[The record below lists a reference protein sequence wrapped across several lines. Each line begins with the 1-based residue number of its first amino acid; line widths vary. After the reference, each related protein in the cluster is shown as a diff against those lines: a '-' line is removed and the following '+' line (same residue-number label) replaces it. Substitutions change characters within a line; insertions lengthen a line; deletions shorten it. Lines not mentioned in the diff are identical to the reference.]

1 MIVDYLRLLRIP
13 HWIKNLFVFVPLIFA
28 KYLFEWGFFSEVL
41 LAFVSFSIAS
51 SLVYVFNDLID
62 ADYDRQHPVKKDRPI
77 ASGKIS
83 PTSAKSLIGFL
94 IVVLLVITLQLN
106 LAFNLALLAYL
117 LINFFYTIKLKN
129 VIIVDLFCIASGF
142 MLRVLAGAFVIDV
155 YISKWLILTTMF
167 LALYLA
173 VMKRRSELV
182 AQNNESETRAVLK
195 DYSERFIDQISAIAS
210 GGLIICYALYSVSD
224 RTMAEFGTEYLVFTT
239 VFVVFGVFRYMYL
252 VLKKSKGENPTEVM
266 LTDIPMIINV
276 LLYVAVVTFIIYDGV
291 K

>member
-1 MIVDYLRLLRIP
+1 MATDYFRLLRIS
-13 HWIKNLFVFVPLIFA
+13 HWIKNFFVFVPILFA
-28 KYLFEWGFFSEVL
+28 KHLFIWDELSSVV
-41 LAFVSFSIAS
+41 LAFFGFSFTS

-62 ADYDRQHPVKKDRPI
+62 VEFDKLHPVKKNRPI

-83 PTSAKSLIGFL
+83 VSHAKVL
-94 IVVLLVITLQLN
+94 IVVLFVIVLVITSQLT
-106 LAFNLALLAYL
+106 LAFNLALVAYL
-117 LINFFYTIKLKN
+117 VINIFYTLKLKN
-129 VIIVDLFCIASGF
+129 IIILDLFCIASGF

-182 AQNNESETRAVLK
+182 TQNSESDTRIVLR

-224 RTMAEFGTEYLVFTT
+224 RTFAEFGSEYFVLTT
-239 VFVVFGVFRYMYL
+239 IFVVFGVFRYMYL

-266 LTDIPMIINV
+266 LTDMPMIINA
-276 LLYVAVVTFIIYDGV
+276 LLYILVVVTIIYYGS
-291 K
+291 